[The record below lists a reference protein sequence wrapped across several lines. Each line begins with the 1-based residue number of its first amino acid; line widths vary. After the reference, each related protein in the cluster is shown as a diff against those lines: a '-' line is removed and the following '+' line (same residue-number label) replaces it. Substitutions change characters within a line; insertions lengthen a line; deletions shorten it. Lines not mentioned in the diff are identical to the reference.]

1 MVDTAIE
8 LLAAGKTD
16 ALFAALRELGSRHTS
31 YSVEQHHYP
40 IVGEA
45 LLLTLA
51 AALGDGF
58 TDDVRREWTAL
69 VDQIFNTMV
78 TTW

>member
-1 MVDTAIE
+1 MVDTAIG
-8 LLAAGKTD
+8 LLEAGQTD
-16 ALFAALRELGSRHTS
+16 ALFAALRELGSRHAS
-31 YSVEQHHYP
+31 YSVEQYHYP

-45 LLLTLA
+45 LLLTLG

-58 TDDVRREWTAL
+58 TDDVRREWTAV